1 MAAAACLWAKY
12 VDSTGADRN
21 LCRLVIPI
29 ARRMNMSRAPSY
41 DAPRRATKARTSHH
55 GSHPP
60 SSHTRR
66 QRWSAG
72 WRSVGCGAARHGG
85 HLGRG
90 NRCCCGRK
98 CGERTPPDRTT
109 ERPPPER
116 CRCHQRVQPRM
127 RHRTGACGLAYMRR
141 AEGWEEREIVRA
153 FAAGG
158 RCPCAHVSARLCE
171 RMRHG
176 SRARERRMACGEHD
190 ANAVAR
196 YARQRCWRLGG
207 WGHTCPRPPSPRTR
221 LFH

>member
-1 MAAAACLWAKY
+1 MSPCDTHCKTHEYVTCAKLRCPTPCHQGTHKPPWITPPVVSHSSTTLVCRVAQCWLRCRPTRRPPWARQSLLLWAQ
-12 VDSTGADRN
+12 V
-21 LCRLVIPI
+21 
-29 ARRMNMSRAPSY
+29 
-41 DAPRRATKARTSHH
+41 RRAN
-55 GSHPP
+55 
-60 SSHTRR
+60 
-66 QRWSAG
+66 
-72 WRSVGCGAARHGG
+72 AARG
-85 HLGRG
+85 
-90 NRCCCGRK
+90 
-98 CGERTPPDRTT
+98 
-109 ERPPPER
+109 